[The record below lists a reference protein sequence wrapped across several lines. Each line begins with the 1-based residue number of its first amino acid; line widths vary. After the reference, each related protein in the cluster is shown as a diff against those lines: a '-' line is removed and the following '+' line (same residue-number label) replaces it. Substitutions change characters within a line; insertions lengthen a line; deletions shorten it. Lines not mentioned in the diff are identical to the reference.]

1 MTVHNPLI
9 DVADFSTAALQF
21 FLGLFTFPLLFYS
34 LVKFFTVSSTG
45 SKFCGQYGIRQH
57 GIYDISNKITS
68 SIFSILSALCG
79 FYVISQ
85 CQGGG
90 DLMKQTYP
98 ILDNFLTFGL
108 SYFFYDLV
116 SMYMVSSL
124 EEKNHVTWSLGEVL
138 SFCKK
143 RPVIILH
150 HICVPMI
157 GYNTMLFLR
166 SGQGDCILGGAFLM
180 ESSTPFV
187 SMRVILCHLNMRSS
201 SLYVVNGLAMLFTFF
216 VCRILVFPC
225 MYVWYGASVGLSMW
239 QAVASLHW
247 FCHAGVIALTLPQLF
262 WFTKMVKGSIK
273 IIGNLLVLNKQ
284 N

>member
-1 MTVHNPLI
+1 MHNPLV
-9 DVADFSTAALQF
+9 DVADLTTAAIQF
-21 FLGLFTFPLLFYS
+21 FLGLFTFPLIFYS
-34 LVKFFTVSSTG
+34 LVKFLTVSPPGKS
-45 SKFCGQYGIRQH
+45 FCAQYGIGQH

-68 SIFSILSALCG
+68 SMFSILSALCG
-79 FYVISQ
+79 VYVIFQ

-90 DLMKQTYP
+90 DLMKQSYP
-98 ILDNFLTFGL
+98 ILDNFLTFGI

-116 SMYMVSSL
+116 SMYIVSST
-124 EEKNHVTWSLGEVL
+124 EEKDHVTWSLGEIVQ
-138 SFCKK
+138 FCRK

-166 SGQGDCILGGAFLM
+166 GKTGDCILGGAFLM

-201 SLYVVNGLAMLFTFF
+201 GLYVINGLAMLFTFF

-225 MYVWYGASVGLSMW
+225 MYIWYGASVGMSTW
-239 QAVASLHW
+239 QAIASLHW
-247 FCHAGVIALTLPQLF
+247 YCHAGVIALTLPQLF
-262 WFTKMVKGSIK
+262 WFAKMVKGSIK
-273 IIGNLLVLNKQ
+273 IIGKLLVLEKQ